1 MSKKTFIIPAL
12 GKTPSPEHR
21 AERGRI
27 LEALFAEFGM
37 LNPKM
42 YSTTQNYTSIACEV
56 NGVKVMF
63 SISKF
68 FEDAKITISPNYGHS
83 VKTIFAVGKEL
94 DFEKFKE
101 ALMEMYHFMVRTENN
116 KKQALVDYNAMR
128 DRVEPY
134 LKQVVFTATKYGF
147 NSVVSY
153 ESNDFVIALTQL
165 NAVHEKIAVL
175 KFGHDF
181 RFETVQVTPD
191 LRTIDGFDYGIYEKK
206 IAEMKNIEA
215 FQIDIEKQFKQ
226 PAVVVG
232 SEETVEA

>member
-1 MSKKTFIIPAL
+1 MSKKTFIIPVL
-12 GKTPSPEHR
+12 GRTPSAEHR

-27 LEALFAEFGM
+27 LETLFAEFGM
-37 LNPKM
+37 KDPKI
-42 YSTTQNYTSIACEV
+42 YSTNQNYTSIACADNSAV
-56 NGVKVMF
+56 LFTIG
-63 SISKF
+63 KF
-68 FEDAKITISPNYGHS
+68 FEDTKITITPNYGHS
-83 VKTIFAVGKEL
+83 VKTFFTVGKEL

-101 ALMEMYHFMVRTENN
+101 TFMEMYHFMVRTERD
-116 KKQALVDYNAMR
+116 KKQALLDGNALR

-147 NSVVSY
+147 NSTVSY
-153 ESNDFVIALTQL
+153 SPNDFAITLTQL

-175 KFGHDF
+175 KFSADM
-181 RFETVQVTPD
+181 RFS
-191 LRTIDGFDYGIYEKK
+191 TIEIIGCGLIHGFDYGIYEKK

-232 SEETVEA
+232 AEETVEA